1 LLLLNIFLLLMSKRP
16 VSTSLK
22 SPIQEII
29 NDLYTRYR
37 RLNTGS
43 VATYIPELG
52 KANPDWFGISVVT
65 ADGQVYEAGDTEQ
78 LFTIQSISKPLTYG
92 IALEDNG
99 RTAVTNK
106 IWVEPT
112 GEAFNS
118 ISLDP
123 TSGRPLNPMINAG
136 AIATTSLVEGKTTK
150 QKMHRILDAFA
161 RYTGRRMEI
170 DRSVYQSESETGHR
184 NRAISYMLRN
194 FEIIGEDPIPSLEAY
209 FMQCS
214 ILVNCRDLG
223 MMAATLANGG
233 LNPATGSRAVVGDYV
248 ESMLSV
254 MGSCGMYDAAGE
266 WIYNVGMPAKSGV
279 AGGILA
285 VLPGQLGIGVFSP
298 RLDKHGNSVRGI
310 EVCRELSRRFDL
322 HMFHVSRSG
331 RSVIRH
337 SGHGGQTCSNRLRQ
351 DKESELLKKH
361 GHRIESL
368 ELQGELVFSTAE
380 IVVRESIKEAE
391 KADFFILNFRHVQLV
406 DLVAAG
412 LIKELAVEMVNAKK
426 TLVFSGTR
434 HLPMLGKVLKKE
446 MKPKAFSRL
455 QWIQDSDLALEY
467 CENLLIQS
475 YTQLHHSGQ
484 RVSLKDC
491 QLVKGFKSEDIRLI
505 QSLVKECHYKKG
517 ENVINFQDPA
527 LELYFLM
534 KGKVSAWLDIP
545 GSDGKRVATFTPG
558 MVFGEM
564 ALLDSSARS
573 ARVTADTDLEC
584 MSLALSD
591 LNTFA
596 ESRPR
601 LMIQILRNLSEL
613 LAQRLR
619 KANAEISALY
629 Q

>member
-1 LLLLNIFLLLMSKRP
+1 MSKRTP
-16 VSTSLK
+16 SPALV

-29 NDLYTRYR
+29 NDLYNRYR
-37 RLNTGS
+37 EVNTGE

-65 ADGQVYEAGDTEQ
+65 ADGQVYEAGDTQ
-78 LFTIQSISKPLTYG
+78 QTFTIQSISKPFSYG

-99 RTAVTNK
+99 RTAVTDK

-123 TSGRPLNPMINAG
+123 VSGRPLNPMINAG

-150 QKMHRILDAFA
+150 QKMHRILDVFA
-161 RYTGRRMEI
+161 RYTGRKMDI
-170 DRSVYQSESETGHR
+170 DNSVYLSESETGHR
-184 NRAISYMLRN
+184 NRAIAYMLRN
-194 FEIIGEDPIPSLEAY
+194 FDIITEDPIPSLEAY

-223 MMAATLANGG
+223 MMASTLANGG
-233 LNPATGSRAVVGDYV
+233 LNPISGTRAVIGDYV

-310 EVCRELSRRFDL
+310 EVCRELSKRFDL

-331 RSVIRH
+331 RTVIRH
-337 SGHGGQTCSNRLRQ
+337 SGHGGQTFSNRMRH
-351 DKESELLKKH
+351 ESETDLLRTH
-361 GHRIESL
+361 GGQIETL

-380 IVVRESIKEAE
+380 IVIRESIKKAE
-391 KADFFILNFRHVQLV
+391 KADYFILSFRHVQVV

-412 LIKELAVEMVNAKK
+412 LIKDLAAEMIKAGK
-426 TLVFSGTR
+426 TLTLCGTR
-434 HLPMLGKVLKKE
+434 HLPVLEKVLKKE
-446 MKPKAFSRL
+446 MNAESFSL
-455 QWIQDSDLALEY
+455 LHWIQDADIALEH

-475 YTQLHHSGQ
+475 YTTLHHSGHF
-484 RVSLKDC
+484 VALDESL
-491 QLVKGFKSEDIRLI
+491 LLKGFRSDEIQLI
-505 QSLVKECHYKKG
+505 ESLVKKCEYKKG
-517 ENVINFQDPA
+517 DNVINVKDPA
-527 LELYFLM
+527 TELYFLM
-534 KGKVSAWLDIP
+534 KGKVSAWIDIP
-545 GSDGKRVATFTPG
+545 GTDGKRVATFTPG

-564 ALLDSSARS
+564 ALLDRSVRS

-584 MSLALSD
+584 CSLSLTD
-591 LNTFA
+591 LDAFA
-596 ESRPR
+596 QKNPQ
-601 LMIQILRNLSEL
+601 LMIHIMRNLAEL

>member
-1 LLLLNIFLLLMSKRP
+1 MSQRTP
-16 VSTSLK
+16 SPPLK

-29 NDLYTRYR
+29 NDLYNRYR
-37 RLNTGS
+37 EVHTGE

-52 KANPDWFGISVVT
+52 KANPDKLAISVVT
-65 ADGQVYEAGDTEQ
+65 ADGQVYEAGDTQ
-78 LFTIQSISKPLTYG
+78 QTFTIQSISKPFTYG

-99 RTAVTNK
+99 RSAVIDK
-106 IWVEPT
+106 IGVEPT

-123 TSGRPLNPMINAG
+123 ATGRPLNPMINAG

-161 RYTGRRMEI
+161 RYTGRKM
-170 DRSVYQSESETGHR
+170 DVDNNVYLSESETGHR
-184 NRAISYMLRN
+184 NRAIAYMLRN
-194 FEIIGEDPIPSLEAY
+194 FDIITDDPLPSLEAY

-233 LNPATGSRAVVGDYV
+233 LNPLSGTRAVIGDYV

-310 EVCRELSRRFDL
+310 GICRELSQRFDL

-331 RSVIRH
+331 RTVIRH
-337 SGHGGQTCSNRLRQ
+337 SGHGGLTFSNRMRL
-351 DKESELLKKH
+351 ESETDLLREH
-361 GHRIESL
+361 GNQIETL

-380 IVVRESIKEAE
+380 IVIRESIK
-391 KADFFILNFRHVQLV
+391 KADKADYFILSFRHVQVV

-412 LIKELAVEMVNAKK
+412 LIKDLALEMVNAGK
-426 TLVFSGTR
+426 TLVLSGTR
-434 HLPMLGKVLKKE
+434 HLPVLEKVLKKE
-446 MKPKAFSRL
+446 LTSESFNQL
-455 QWIQDSDLALEY
+455 QWIQDTDIALEQ

-475 YTQLHHSGQ
+475 HTTLHHSGHLANLGE
-484 RVSLKDC
+484 SL
-491 QLVKGFKSEDIRLI
+491 LLKGFRSGEIQLI
-505 QSLVKECHYKKG
+505 ESLVKKCNYKKG
-517 ENVINFQDPA
+517 DNIINVKDPA
-527 LELYFLM
+527 TELYFLM
-534 KGKVSAWLDIP
+534 KGKVSAWIDIS
-545 GSDGKRVATFTPG
+545 GTDGKRVATFTSG

-564 ALLDSSARS
+564 ALLDRAPRS

-584 MSLALSD
+584 YSLSLSD
-591 LNTFA
+591 LDAFA
-596 ESRPR
+596 EKNPQ
-601 LMIQILRNLSEL
+601 LMIHIMRNLAEL

-629 Q
+629 K